1 MKPALFLPVTLLN
14 FIFFNLLNAQDETND
29 SLQGEPIQSSNLGI
43 QEIVEVGVP
52 LQVGDSVDQNASES
66 KIQITETVSGT
77 PLGSLK
83 NAHPLVLP
91 SSTNN

>member
-77 PLGSLK
+77 LSVP
-83 NAHPLVLP
+83 
-91 SSTNN
+91 